1 MSINQ
6 ILDQVRNSLY
16 ANEFKSLS
24 DNFVKLRDEL
34 NSLQTVLDLMN
45 SRLEKLEAPKNTSN
59 VAVTVENVPVVPD
72 PVSVTD
78 VSLEPSPEAVVT
90 EDTV

>member
-45 SRLEKLEAPKNTSN
+45 SRLEKLEAPKSTSN
-59 VAVTVENVPVVPD
+59 VAVTVESVPVVSD

-78 VSLEPSPEAVVT
+78 TSLEPTSEMVVTEAVV
-90 EDTV
+90 